1 MTSSDGVPWKLT
13 DMEVRSV
20 LSVEL
25 LSRSPFD
32 WMDAISRS
40 RRVGRSWKYL
50 RWVASTPRLRRGSF
64 KEPSD
69 AQKSVKVWD
78 SAEFRGRK
86 LKAAFWDGVTDY
98 TRVAKEAEESAEGGE
113 EKRIDAFG
121 DWLEDQGELPPELQ
135 LRVEE

>member
-1 MTSSDGVPWKLT
+1 
-13 DMEVRSV
+13 
-20 LSVEL
+20 
-25 LSRSPFD
+25 
-32 WMDAISRS
+32 MDRGPRERGAEHEEN
-40 RRVGRSWKYL
+40 GRGGAGRLKN
-50 RWVASTPRLRRGSF
+50 PDERLRAVYSTHPD

-78 SAEFRGRK
+78 ACEFRGRK
-86 LKAAFWDGVTDY
+86 LKAAFWDGVTDFS
-98 TRVAKEAEESAEGGE
+98 RKAKEAEESAEGGE